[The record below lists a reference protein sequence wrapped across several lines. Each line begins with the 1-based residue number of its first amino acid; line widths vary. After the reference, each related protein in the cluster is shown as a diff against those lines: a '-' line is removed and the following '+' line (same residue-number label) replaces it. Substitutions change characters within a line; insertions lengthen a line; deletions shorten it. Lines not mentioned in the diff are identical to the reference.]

1 MKGVI
6 TDALKAGMTMLAGW
20 TVALWMLLMLI
31 ALVTAF
37 SHA

>member
-31 ALVTAF
+31 ALFTAF

>member
-20 TVALWMLLMLI
+20 TVALWMLLMI
-31 ALVTAF
+31 ISLVTAF

>member
-6 TDALKAGMTMLAGW
+6 TDAFKAGMTMLAGW

-31 ALVTAF
+31 ALFTAV
-37 SHA
+37 SQS

>member
-31 ALVTAF
+31 ALFTAF
-37 SHA
+37 SQA

>member
-6 TDALKAGMTMLAGW
+6 TDTLKAGMTMLAGW

-31 ALVTAF
+31 ALFTAF
-37 SHA
+37 SHS

>member
-6 TDALKAGMTMLAGW
+6 TDAFKAGMTMLAGW

-31 ALVTAF
+31 ALFTAF
-37 SHA
+37 GSA